1 MSIRTAVA
9 GGLVLLLVACASS
22 GPNITV
28 NAAPGSNLS
37 SLKTW
42 NFMQPLGTDRSGAR
56 TTMSSMLMSSVSR
69 EMANRGLQ
77 QSDTPD
83 FLVDFF
89 VTTEERLDVRTTS
102 TSMSTSSMH
111 RTHRSHWRGGGYSTW
126 PTYQT
131 TVRQY
136 TQGTLLLDLID
147 PNANAMLAEGA
158 AQNRLRGNELTQQQ
172 FDEIVGQLLSEMMP

>member
-42 NFMQPLGTDRSGAR
+42 NFMQPLGTDRNGAR

-77 QSDTPD
+77 RSDTPD

-89 VTTEERLDVRTTS
+89 VTTEERMDVRTTRS
-102 TSMSTSSMH
+102 SMSTASMH
-111 RTHRSHWRGGGYSTW
+111 QTHRSHWNRGCCSTW
-126 PTYQT
+126 PTYHT

-136 TQGTLLLDLID
+136 TEGTLLLDLID

-158 AQNRLRGNELTQQQ
+158 AQNRLRSNEMTQQQ
-172 FDEIVGQLLSEMMP
+172 FDEIVGQILSEMMP